1 MDRLDRVYFFDL
13 IGAAGC
19 RLLLDPLLKAVGGEN
34 TIIVV
39 ALLFAAAAAIWHTMA
54 GSLSGR
60 VFSVALGLGLLGLIV
75 ANFGNNGTLKVHYA
89 KGQKLGNEFFVKWN
103 SFSRI
108 AVAPE
113 KDSGT
118 PTIFIDADAST
129 GIANFDFSKLS
140 EHERRDLQY
149 QGPGLPYMVLPGA
162 KTLIIGPGG
171 GWDTGPAITGDHEH

>member
-1 MDRLDRVYFFDL
+1 MDRVDRVYFFDL
-13 IGAAGC
+13 IGAAGGC
-19 RLLLDPLLKAVGGEN
+19 LLLDPLLRAVGGEN
-34 TIIVV
+34 TILVV

-54 GSLSGR
+54 GSLRGR
-60 VFSVALGLGLLGLIV
+60 VLSVALGLGLLGLII
-75 ANFGNNGTLKVHYA
+75 GNYGSNGILKVHYA
-89 KGQKLGNEFFVKWN
+89 KGQKLNNEFFVKWN

-108 AVAPE
+108 AAAQE
-113 KDSGT
+113 RDSGM

-129 GIANFDFSKLS
+129 GIANFDFQHLT

-171 GWDTGPAITGDHEH
+171 VKLIFASSL